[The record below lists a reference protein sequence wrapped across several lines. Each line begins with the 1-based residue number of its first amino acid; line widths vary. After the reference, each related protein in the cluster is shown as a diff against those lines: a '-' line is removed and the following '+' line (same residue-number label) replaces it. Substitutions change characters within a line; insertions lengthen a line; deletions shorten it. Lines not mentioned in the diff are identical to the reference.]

1 MGLGV
6 KILVI
11 IRSFH
16 LTDSQ
21 VKLRGIKII
30 TNVNN
35 SKEISTIGQ

>member
-11 IRSFH
+11 IRSFL

-21 VKLRGIKII
+21 VKPRGIKIT
-30 TNVNN
+30 TNNN